1 MDLAVISPFVSAPS
15 PGHCHFF
22 PQELQ
27 CILTGFSSTP
37 TLLLLQPILR
47 AALPEPDPSGS
58 VIPYSNPSGFLSH
71 KNKTQRPSPSQTVHW
86 SPALIPSLCL
96 WEGLPCPHIREHMS
110 PSPLIPLPCSIVLG
124 TSHNL
129 DSCTAL
135 LSVSCA
141 WKLSEDRNVDR
152 SSVCLLDAHDHLS
165 SRKVHTQYLER
176 SVWPL
181 QGSLLPGCV
190 EHGSLLLS

>member
-96 WEGLPCPHIREHMS
+96 WEGLPCPHIREIS
-110 PSPLIPLPCSIVLG
+110 QASAPLSIHTASILVQVTAILCLDTCSTNIPGL
-124 TSHNL
+124 
-129 DSCTAL
+129 
-135 LSVSCA
+135 
-141 WKLSEDRNVDR
+141 
-152 SSVCLLDAHDHLS
+152 
-165 SRKVHTQYLER
+165 
-176 SVWPL
+176 
-181 QGSLLPGCV
+181 
-190 EHGSLLLS
+190 